1 MIITRTPFRVS
12 LFGGGSDYPAWFQQH
27 GGCVLG
33 FAINRYC
40 YISVRRL
47 PPFFDHKHRIV
58 YSFIENVKEIA
69 EIKHPVVRAV
79 LTEME
84 IRDGLEIHHDGDLPA
99 RSGIGSSSSFTVGLL
114 QALHALAG
122 RHRGQ
127 RELADEAIHIEQDVI
142 RENVGSQD
150 QIWAAYGGFNHITF
164 RCDGSYDVA
173 PVILRP
179 DRHRELQSH
188 FMLLFS
194 GLSHHA
200 SEIAVE
206 QIANLNRHTRHIH
219 RMMSLVNEAA
229 TVLGE
234 PNRDILEI
242 GELLHESWMLKRELA
257 ASISTPAI
265 DEIYETARAA
275 GAIGGKLLGAGGGG
289 FVLLFVEPANRRS
302 VRHALSRLI
311 EVDFNIEDSG
321 SRVVVYE
328 PKGLEHV

>member
-1 MIITRTPFRVS
+1 VIITRTPFRVS
-12 LFGGGSDYPAWFQQH
+12 LFGGGSDYPAWYRRH
-27 GGCVLG
+27 GGSVLG

-47 PPFFDHKHRIV
+47 PPFFEHKHRIV

-79 LTEME
+79 LTEMGVRE
-84 IRDGLEIHHDGDLPA
+84 GVEIHHDGDLPA
-99 RSGIGSSSSFTVGLL
+99 RSGLGSSSSFTVGLL
-114 QALHALAG
+114 QALEG

-150 QIWAAYGGFNHITF
+150 QIWAAYGGFNRVNF
-164 RCDGSYDVA
+164 RCDGSYEVV
-173 PVILRP
+173 PVILKRNRLR
-179 DRHRELQSH
+179 DLQSH

-194 GLSHHA
+194 GLSRYA
-200 SEIAVE
+200 SEIVAE
-206 QIANLNRHTRHIH
+206 QIANFDRRTRQVS
-219 RMMSLVNEAA
+219 RMTSLVNEA
-229 TVLGE
+229 VSILGG
-234 PNRDILEI
+234 PNRDLLEI
-242 GELLHESWMLKRELA
+242 GELLHETWMLKRELA
-257 ASISTPAI
+257 TNVSTPGV

-289 FVLLFVEPANRRS
+289 FILLFVEPAKQSAVRR
-302 VRHALSRLI
+302 ALDRLI
-311 EVDFNIEDSG
+311 EVDFKIEGSG

-328 PKGLEHV
+328 PNGLEHI

>member
-12 LFGGGSDYPAWFQQH
+12 LFGGGSDYPAWSQQH
-27 GGCVLG
+27 GGSVLG

-40 YISVRRL
+40 YINVRRL

-58 YSFIENVKEIA
+58 YSLIENVKEIS
-69 EIKHPVVRAV
+69 EIRHPAVRAV
-79 LTEME
+79 LTEMG
-84 IRDGLEIHHDGDLPA
+84 IHDGLEIHHDGDLPA
-99 RSGIGSSSSFTVGLL
+99 RSGLGSSSSFTVGLL
-114 QALHALAG
+114 HALHALAG
-122 RHRGQ
+122 RHRGP

-150 QIWAAYGGFNHITF
+150 QIWAAYGGFNRIKF
-164 RCDGSYDVA
+164 RCDGSYEVT

-179 DRHRELQSH
+179 ERRRELQSH

-194 GLSHHA
+194 GLSRYG
-200 SEIAVE
+200 SEIAAE
-206 QIANLNRHTRHIH
+206 QIANFDRHTRHVH
-219 RMMSLVNEAA
+219 RMMSLVNEATA
-229 TVLGE
+229 ILGG
-234 PNRDILEI
+234 PHRDISEI

-257 ASISTPAI
+257 TSISTPAI

-289 FVLLFVEPANRRS
+289 FVLLFVEPAKQLA
-302 VRHALSRLI
+302 VRVALNRLI
-311 EVDFNIEDSG
+311 EVDFKIEGSG

-328 PKGLEHV
+328 PNGLDQV

>member
-1 MIITRTPFRVS
+1 VIITRTPFRVS
-12 LFGGGSDYPAWFQQH
+12 LFGGGSDYPAWFRQH
-27 GGCVLG
+27 GGSVLG

-79 LTEME
+79 LTEMA

-99 RSGIGSSSSFTVGLL
+99 RSGLGSSSSFTVGLL

-142 RENVGSQD
+142 REHVGSQD
-150 QIWAAYGGFNHITF
+150 QIWAAYGGFNHIKF
-164 RCDGSYDVA
+164 RCDGSYEVA

-179 DRHRELQSH
+179 DHRCDLQSH

-194 GLSHHA
+194 GLSRNA
-200 SEIAVE
+200 SEIAAE
-206 QIANLNRHTRHIH
+206 QIANLDRHTRHIH

-229 TVLGE
+229 TLLGE
-234 PNRDILEI
+234 PNRDIREI
-242 GELLHESWMLKRELA
+242 GELLHESWILKRELA
-257 ASISTPAI
+257 AGVSTPAI

-289 FVLLFVEPANRRS
+289 FILLFVEPAKRRS
-302 VRHALSRLI
+302 VRQALSHLI
-311 EVDFNIEDSG
+311 EVDFKIEGSG

-328 PKGLEHV
+328 PSGLDQV